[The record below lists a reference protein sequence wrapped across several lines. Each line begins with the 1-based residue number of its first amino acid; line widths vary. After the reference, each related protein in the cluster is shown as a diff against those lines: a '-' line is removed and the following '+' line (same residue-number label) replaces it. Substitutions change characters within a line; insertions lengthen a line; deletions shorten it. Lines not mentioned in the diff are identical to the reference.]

1 MNKLNTILVTGGAG
15 FIGSHLI
22 DKLLDMGKEVIC
34 IDNFDPFYDIE
45 LKKRNIRT
53 HLTNTNYTLY
63 EEDIRN
69 ISQIDEIFKN
79 TKPDIVI
86 HLAAKAGVRP
96 SVENPKE
103 YNDVNINGSLNILQ
117 ACVKHN
123 VNKFINGSSSSV
135 YGLNK
140 NIPFKESDPL
150 NLIASPYAATKLAVE
165 GLCHTFNNIYQ
176 LPIINL
182 RFFTVYGPRQRP
194 DLAIR
199 KFMTMILNEEPISI
213 YGDGNSSRDY
223 TFVKD
228 IIDGIINALEY
239 NETKYEV
246 FNLGN
251 SSPIKLINLVS
262 EIEIAL
268 NRKAKLIF
276 EPIQKGDVP
285 TTFADIQKS
294 KLKLKY
300 SPKTEI
306 KKGLL
311 EMAEW
316 VIKNEHTN

>member
-1 MNKLNTILVTGGAG
+1 MKKPEKILVTGGAG

-22 DKLLDMGKEVIC
+22 DRLLELGNKVIC
-34 IDNFDPFYDIE
+34 IDNFDPFYNIE

-53 HLTNTNYTLY
+53 HLTNPDYTLY

-69 ISQIDEIFKN
+69 ISQIDKIFEN

-123 VNKFINGSSSSV
+123 VNKLINGSSSSV

-140 NIPFKESDPL
+140 NIPFKESDSL
-150 NLIASPYAATKLAVE
+150 NLIASPYAAAKLSVE

-182 RFFTVYGPRQRP
+182 RFFTVYGQRQRP
-194 DLAIR
+194 ALAIM

-228 IIDGIINALEY
+228 IINGIINALKY

-251 SSPIKLINLVS
+251 SSPIKLIDLVR

-268 NRKAKLIF
+268 NKKATLIF

-300 SPKTEI
+300 NPKTEI